1 VEKELIT
8 LMDSSKDESVLV
20 ACCRALGQIAR
31 PTCIEALSKILET
44 KRFLF
49 FHRGNSDPVRAAAAF
64 ALTQIPHS
72 KATDHLAQLVND
84 RDPRI
89 RQVAQN
95 SARSI
100 PSN

>member
-1 VEKELIT
+1 
-8 LMDSSKDESVLV
+8 
-20 ACCRALGQIAR
+20 
-31 PTCIEALSKILET
+31 
-44 KRFLF
+44 
-49 FHRGNSDPVRAAAAF
+49 VRAAAAF

-95 SARSI
+95 SAQSI